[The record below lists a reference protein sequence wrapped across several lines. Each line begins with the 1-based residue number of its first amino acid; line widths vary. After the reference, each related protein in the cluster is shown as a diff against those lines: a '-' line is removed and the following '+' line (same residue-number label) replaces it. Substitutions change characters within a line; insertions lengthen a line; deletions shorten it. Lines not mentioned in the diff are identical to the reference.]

1 MPYKNTKQ
9 TRNNNSDMKFFTKE
23 VKIALVAIVGI
34 VVLFY
39 GLQFLKGLN
48 VFSNDDSYYVAFDDV
63 SGLSA
68 SSPVYA
74 NGYKVGVVKEISYD
88 YRPGGKIV
96 AVVGLDKQL
105 RLPLGSRAEIA
116 SDLLGNIKINLVLSD
131 DPIHMVGRGD
141 TIPGGAQ
148 LGLMSKVG
156 DMLPAIEQI
165 IPKLDSIMTSLNM
178 LLADPALRNTLHNVE
193 GMTGNLNA
201 TSSELRSLS
210 ASLNR
215 DVPGLMGKA
224 NGVLDNTEKLTS
236 QLSAVDVAATMAK
249 VNQTLANVEQMTQK
263 LNSNE
268 GTLGLL
274 MRDATLY
281 NNLSATAADAD
292 SLLIDFKA
300 HPKRYIHF
308 SVFGK
313 KDK

>member
-1 MPYKNTKQ
+1 M
-9 TRNNNSDMKFFTKE
+9 
-23 VKIALVAIVGI
+23 KIALTAIVGI

-48 VFSNDDSYYVAFDDV
+48 VFSTDITYYVAFDDV
-63 SGLSA
+63 SGLSP

-74 NGYKVGVVKEISYD
+74 NGYRVGVVKSLNYD
-88 YRPGGKIV
+88 YNPQGKIV
-96 AVVGLDKQL
+96 AELDLNKNM
-105 RLPLGSRAEIA
+105 RVPRGSHAELA
-116 SDLLGNIKINLVLSD
+116 SDLLGNIKINLVLSE
-131 DPIHMVGRGD
+131 DPINMIGHGE
-141 TIPGGAQ
+141 TIPGEMEMG
-148 LGLMSKVG
+148 MMTKVSK
-156 DMLPAIEQI
+156 MLPAIEHML
-165 IPKLDSIMTSLNM
+165 PKLDSIISSLNT

-201 TSSELRSLS
+201 TSAELKSLS

-215 DVPGLMGKA
+215 EVPDMMNKA
-224 NGVLDNTEKLTS
+224 NGVLDNTQQLTGN
-236 QLSAVDVAATMAK
+236 LAAIDVEGMAAK

-281 NNLSATAADAD
+281 NNLSSTAASAD

-300 HPKRYIHF
+300 HPKRYVHF